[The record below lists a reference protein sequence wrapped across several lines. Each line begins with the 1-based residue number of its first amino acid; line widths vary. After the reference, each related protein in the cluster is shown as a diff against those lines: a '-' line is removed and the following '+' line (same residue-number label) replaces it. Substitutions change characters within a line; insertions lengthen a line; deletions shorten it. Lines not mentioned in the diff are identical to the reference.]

1 MYYNSAYITTLLNV
15 TLLYLNLHLRLFL
28 CKATPTSSRLHT
40 VKVISSLRSGVLH
53 HTGKRGQY
61 MMPTLRNLTSKV
73 QGKRTPNAAISKNTR
88 RRSSSRAT
96 PTTSTESQGR
106 VSATAV
112 TLGAVASIGG
122 FIFGQ

>member
-61 MMPTLRNLTSKV
+61 MMPTLRNLKSRES
-73 QGKRTPNAAISKNTR
+73 GHRTPRFPRTLVAEAVPVLHR
-88 RRSSSRAT
+88 L
-96 PTTSTESQGR
+96 R
-106 VSATAV
+106 VQNLRV
-112 TLGAVASIGG
+112 ECLLP
-122 FIFGQ
+122 Q